1 MFSINKVKVQ
11 SFDFLK
17 NSFMDFMESGVKVF
31 GITTSMSD
39 ENYLNHVVRSLS
51 DKLSASGEKVVVFT
65 DDKDFNV
72 EDNVKIENTEGLSK
86 KDIRKKLEEL
96 VGQYDVV
103 IFKLHP
109 LHVYSDA
116 LESAKLCDK
125 LFSVEKYQKTYY
137 KSFEDMLYIVRGNA
151 LELSGV
157 ISYK

>member
-17 NSFMDFMESGVKVF
+17 NSFMDFMESGVKIF

-39 ENYLNHVVRSLS
+39 ENYLNHVVRNLS
-51 DKLSASGEKVVVFT
+51 EKLFALGEKVVVFT
-65 DDKDFNV
+65 DGKDFNV
-72 EDNVKIENTEGLSK
+72 EDNIKIENTASLSK
-86 KDIRKKLEEL
+86 EDISKKLEEL
-96 VGQYDVV
+96 VNQYDVV

-109 LHVYSDA
+109 LHVYASA
-116 LESAKLCDK
+116 LENAKLCDK
-125 LFSVEKYQKTYY
+125 LFSVEKYQKTCY